1 VVVSTKSC
9 GSEQNLLES
18 ASMSFQQITPTQLRA
33 MRQAMQRGQAACV
46 LVDVRTD
53 AEVARGMIEGATHIV
68 LPTLPG
74 RVDALPFDQA
84 VVFYC
89 QSGARSAQACHW
101 FAGQGGKQVY
111 NLQGG
116 ILAWLREGYPLGNAN

>member
-1 VVVSTKSC
+1 
-9 GSEQNLLES
+9 
-18 ASMSFQQITPTQLRA
+18 MSFEQITPAQLHGL
-33 MRQAMQRGQAACV
+33 QRENAHCV

-53 AEVARGMIEGATHIV
+53 AEVARGVIAGANHIV

-74 RVDALPFDQA
+74 SIDSLPFDEA

-89 QSGARSAQACHW
+89 QSGARSAQACMW
-101 FAGQGGKQVY
+101 FAGQGGKRVY

-116 ILAWLREGYPLGNAN
+116 ILAWLREGYPISNAN